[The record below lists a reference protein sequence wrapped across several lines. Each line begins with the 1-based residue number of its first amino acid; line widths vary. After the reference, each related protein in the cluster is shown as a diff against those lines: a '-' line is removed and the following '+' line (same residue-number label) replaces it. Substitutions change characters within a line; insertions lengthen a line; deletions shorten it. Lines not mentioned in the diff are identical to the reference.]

1 MKDPYAI
8 FNTHIK
14 KCKALVSNDK
24 DGHLQTKKEYVDLRF
39 TSDDIGETFSITFG
53 HMQVALK
60 YKDVISLVEE
70 TRNDKQRRS

>member
-24 DGHLQTKKEYVDLRF
+24 DGHMHTRQEYVDLRF
-39 TSDDIGETFSITFG
+39 TSDDVGETFSITLN

-60 YKDVISLVEE
+60 FKDIMALVEE
-70 TRNDKQRRS
+70 TRNDKQKRS